1 MNTRTLSMHI
11 LRALADAQ
19 TEGRRSSLETLVEQV
34 GVRRRDV
41 RGAVTALH
49 QQGLLDAIH
58 MRLTLQGF
66 AIGRS
71 FLKQELPALRITAER
86 RVVAA

>member
-19 TEGRRSSLETLVEQV
+19 TEGRRESLDTLVDQV
-34 GVRRRDV
+34 QVRRRDV
-41 RGAVTALH
+41 RAAVTALH
-49 QQGLLDAIH
+49 QQGLVDAVH

-66 AIGRS
+66 AVGRS
-71 FLKQELPALRITAER
+71 LLAQELPALRSTAER
-86 RVVAA
+86 RVAAA